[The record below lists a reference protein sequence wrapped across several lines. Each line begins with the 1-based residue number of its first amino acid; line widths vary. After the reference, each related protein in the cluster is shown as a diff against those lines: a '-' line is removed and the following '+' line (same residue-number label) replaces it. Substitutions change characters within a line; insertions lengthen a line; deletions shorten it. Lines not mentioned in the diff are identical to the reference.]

1 MPASAREMALPPTSS
16 TKCLRLWL
24 SHANLAPARGSSCG
38 LSGGILGQESRLQLP
53 HLHHFRARMCAS
65 LQDLVFPGGAL
76 DE

>member
-38 LSGGILGQESRLQLP
+38 LSGGILGQES
-53 HLHHFRARMCAS
+53 
-65 LQDLVFPGGAL
+65 
-76 DE
+76 